1 MSLGSNSTV
10 RLQILKAILDQF
22 PECRGFA
29 RGYLAIYYPR

>member
-1 MSLGSNSTV
+1 MILGSGSTV
-10 RLQILKAILDQF
+10 RLEILKTILDQF